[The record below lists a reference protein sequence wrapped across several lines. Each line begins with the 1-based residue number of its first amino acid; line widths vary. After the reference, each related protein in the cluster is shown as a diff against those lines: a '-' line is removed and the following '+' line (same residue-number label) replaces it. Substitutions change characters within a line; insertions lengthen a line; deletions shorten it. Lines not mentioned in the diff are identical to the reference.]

1 MKCRKCGE
9 KASVNMRQHKLALCK
24 EHYLEWVPE
33 QTERFIKK
41 YEMFTKDEKIL
52 ATFKNDEFAHE
63 RLSRRHCLQRMP
75 AVVQR
80 RSAL

>member
-33 QTERFIKK
+33 QTERFIRK
-41 YEMFTKDEKIL
+41 YEMFSHDE
-52 ATFKNDEFAHE
+52 
-63 RLSRRHCLQRMP
+63 
-75 AVVQR
+75 
-80 RSAL
+80 